1 LRIPKIDPNK
11 IYHWSLK
18 GENFAPVVIS
28 TPIVPKK
35 ALGYGMMAERR
46 LLCTCEKRKIGEVF
60 LSPIGVYC
68 IRLGIRTPVGIHING
83 YLTISRKDR
92 GNMFTKIGTI
102 TIGVSDQDK
111 ALDFYVHKLGFE
123 KVDDQPMSETER
135 WLEIALPGTQT
146 HIMLGLRGQSGG
158 TNTGM
163 TGFVLHADNIEETCA
178 TLKARGVTLTQE
190 LTTEPWGKWA
200 QFTDLDNN
208 EFGIW
213 APAW

>member
-1 LRIPKIDPNK
+1 
-11 IYHWSLK
+11 
-18 GENFAPVVIS
+18 
-28 TPIVPKK
+28 
-35 ALGYGMMAERR
+35 
-46 LLCTCEKRKIGEVF
+46 
-60 LSPIGVYC
+60 
-68 IRLGIRTPVGIHING
+68 
-83 YLTISRKDR
+83 
-92 GNMFTKIGTI
+92 MFTKIGTI
-102 TIGVSDQDK
+102 TIGVSDQNK
-111 ALDFYVHKLGFE
+111 ALDFYVNMLGFE

-158 TNTGM
+158 NKTGM
-163 TGFVLHADNIEETCA
+163 TGFVLHTDKIEETCA

>member
-1 LRIPKIDPNK
+1 MEAMQPSQPPSPRSSERFWDDGGRGRLTFPG
-11 IYHWSLK
+11 S
-18 GENFAPVVIS
+18 
-28 TPIVPKK
+28 
-35 ALGYGMMAERR
+35 RR
-46 LLCTCEKRKIGEVF
+46 LDGRAKPSSLLKKGGKS
-60 LSPIGVYC
+60 SP
-68 IRLGIRTPVGIHING
+68 
-83 YLTISRKDR
+83 
-92 GNMFTKIGTI
+92 
-102 TIGVSDQDK
+102 SDP
-111 ALDFYVHKLGFE
+111 YTFE

-135 WLEIALPGTQT
+135 WLEMALPGTQT

-158 TNTGM
+158 SSTGM
-163 TGFVLHADNIEETCA
+163 TGFVLHTDTIEETCA

>member
-1 LRIPKIDPNK
+1 
-11 IYHWSLK
+11 
-18 GENFAPVVIS
+18 
-28 TPIVPKK
+28 
-35 ALGYGMMAERR
+35 
-46 LLCTCEKRKIGEVF
+46 
-60 LSPIGVYC
+60 
-68 IRLGIRTPVGIHING
+68 
-83 YLTISRKDR
+83 
-92 GNMFTKIGTI
+92 MFTKIGTI

-111 ALDFYVHKLGFE
+111 ALDFYINKIGFE

-158 TNTGM
+158 SKTGM
-163 TGFVLHADNIEETCA
+163 TGFVLHTDNIEETCA
-178 TLKARGVTLTQE
+178 TLKAGGVAITQD
-190 LTTEPWGKWA
+190 LTTQPWGKWA